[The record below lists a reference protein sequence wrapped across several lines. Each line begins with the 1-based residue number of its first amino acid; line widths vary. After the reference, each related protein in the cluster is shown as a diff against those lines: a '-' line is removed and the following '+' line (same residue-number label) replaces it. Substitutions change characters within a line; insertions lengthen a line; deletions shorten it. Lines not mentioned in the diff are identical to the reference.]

1 MTIKARSIAL
11 KGLQSTER
19 LDVSLSF
26 RNADSARPPYRGSAR
41 TDTLGIRDRPAW
53 MQQQPI
59 EPEFIESG
67 TYGDH
72 DYLALR
78 HSLIS
83 WRHCKHGMA
92 GGVLRVARP
101 RATAPALTTVGLL
114 QIPRPCAPPR
124 ADRTQYERL
133 RGTRD
138 TRFHTIWP
146 IDDHEGVHTLVI
158 LQIGHPPALFNEG
171 VAVAHQTDPARGI
184 LTPRWNGTDLH
195 ALARQYDVAGRIPP
209 LTSLFR
215 SSAFFSFDS
224 NVTYSCAGSFVR
236 YLIDKYGL
244 SALKAYFASAT
255 FDDAPSITESR
266 FLAAYGRT
274 LTALWEEWRAWIG
287 SVS

>member
-1 MTIKARSIAL
+1 VYYEWLVLAL
-11 KGLQSTER
+11 QLQPSPR
-19 LDVSLSF
+19 LD
-26 RNADSARPPYRGSAR
+26 YYKY
-41 TDTLGIRDRPAW
+41 RDRA
-53 MQQQPI
+53 
-59 EPEFIESG
+59 
-67 TYGDH
+67 H
-72 DYLALR
+72 LLALTGR
-78 HSLIS
+78 NTN
-83 WRHCKHGMA
+83 GFA
-92 GGVLRVARP
+92 EP
-101 RATAPALTTVGLL
+101 
-114 QIPRPCAPPR
+114 
-124 ADRTQYERL
+124 
-133 RGTRD
+133 GT

-209 LTSLFR
+209 LTSLLR
-215 SSAFFSFDS
+215 NSDFFSFDS
-224 NVTYSCAGSFVR
+224 NVTYRCAGSFVR